1 MAEKRKSIVD
11 QSLIEAE
18 QIREA
23 FEVNAKEILTHAM
36 GSEIEQMV
44 KESLEEDFDL
54 EDDNEEA
61 TDLDMSD
68 EDGET
73 DFNLDLDDEGED
85 NELDMDLDIEFD
97 DEDGDELDLDIDVD
111 DEDDIDLDL
120 DGMDIGDEM
129 ETVDL
134 TSADD
139 SEVITVFKKMGPSDE
154 IEVVRNGDTID
165 IKDTQT
171 NSEYRV
177 ELGGAMDSSM
187 EDEIELDMDDM
198 DGDMDLE
205 IEDEMESL
213 GEGTI
218 YEIEIEDEYEDE
230 DYMDGDMGD
239 LPHSRSRFD
248 DEHRSEKQKRDPRNM
263 RGNNPRIPRSDREN
277 RDPRNEAPR
286 TKSKLKG
293 RRYGNPNGINL
304 PESEKPRISK
314 LLKENTVL
322 KTDMKTE
329 QSKVQEL
336 TENNEKLV
344 GGLKLLRKKLQEVA
358 VFNSN
363 LTYSVRLM
371 TENATT
377 SDEKVNI
384 IKRMDEAKTL
394 KESKNLYKSIVNEL
408 GKPSTTTTIKESVE
422 NKLNE
427 TKSSGSA
434 AQISESKV
442 YVNPELAKMREL
454 MNFTHYNK

>member
-68 EDGET
+68 EGGET
-73 DFNLDLDDEGED
+73 EFDLDLDDEGED
-85 NELDMDLDIEFD
+85 NIDMELDIEFD
-97 DEDGDELDLDIDVD
+97 DEEGDEIDLDIDTDDD
-111 DEDDIDLDL
+111 DEIDLDL
-120 DGMDIGDEM
+120 DGLDMGDDM

-177 ELGGAMDSSM
+177 ELGGTMDTDM
-187 EDEIELDMDDM
+187 GDEIELDMDGM

-205 IEDEMESL
+205 IEDEMEAL

-218 YEIEIEDEYEDE
+218 YEIELDEYISED
-230 DYMDGDMGD
+230 DMED
-239 LPHSRSRFD
+239 LPHSRYD
-248 DEHRSEKQKRDPRNM
+248 DEDEISNGGPDWNLPRSEREKREPRNM
-263 RGNNPRIPRSDREN
+263 RGEASRTLGNGKKWGRKGLNKPTT
-277 RDPRNEAPR
+277 APR
-286 TKSKLKG
+286 HL
-293 RRYGNPNGINL
+293 RQ
-304 PESEKPRISK
+304 ESEKPRISK

>member
-68 EDGET
+68 EGGET
-73 DFNLDLDDEGED
+73 EFDLDLDDEGED
-85 NELDMDLDIEFD
+85 NIDMELDIEFD
-97 DEDGDELDLDIDVD
+97 DEEGDEIDLDIDTDDD
-111 DEDDIDLDL
+111 DEIDL
-120 DGMDIGDEM
+120 GGTMDTD
-129 ETVDL
+129 
-134 TSADD
+134 
-139 SEVITVFKKMGPSDE
+139 MG
-154 IEVVRNGDTID
+154 
-165 IKDTQT
+165 
-171 NSEYRV
+171 
-177 ELGGAMDSSM
+177 
-187 EDEIELDMDDM
+187 DEIELDMDGM

-205 IEDEMESL
+205 IEDEMEAL

-218 YEIEIEDEYEDE
+218 YEIELDEYISED
-230 DYMDGDMGD
+230 DMED
-239 LPHSRSRFD
+239 LPHSRYD
-248 DEHRSEKQKRDPRNM
+248 DEDEISNGGPDWNLPRSEREKREPRNM
-263 RGNNPRIPRSDREN
+263 RGEASRTLGNGKKWGRKGLNKPTT
-277 RDPRNEAPR
+277 APR
-286 TKSKLKG
+286 HL
-293 RRYGNPNGINL
+293 RQ
-304 PESEKPRISK
+304 ESEKPRISK

>member
-11 QSLIEAE
+11 ESLIEAE

-44 KESLEEDFDL
+44 KESLEGDLDL

-61 TDLDMSD
+61 TDLDVSD

-73 DFNLDLDDEGED
+73 EFNLDLDDEGED
-85 NELDMDLDIEFD
+85 NEFDMELDIDFD
-97 DEDGDELDLDIDVD
+97 DEEGDDLNLDIDADGDDDIELDLD
-111 DEDDIDLDL
+111 DEEGMSDDI
-120 DGMDIGDEM
+120 EM
-129 ETVDL
+129 VDL
-134 TSADD
+134 TSAGD

-177 ELGGAMDSSM
+177 ELGGVESEV
-187 EDEIELDMDDM
+187 EDEIELDVDDM
-198 DGDMDLE
+198 DGDVDLE
-205 IEDEMESL
+205 IEDELESL

-218 YEIEIEDEYEDE
+218 YEIELDEDE
-230 DYMDGDMGD
+230 DYMSDNYISDEDMED
-239 LPHSRSRFD
+239 LPHSRRYE
-248 DEHRSEKQKRDPRNM
+248 DEPRLTRSERQKRDPRNM
-263 RGNNPRIPRSDREN
+263 RGEN
-277 RDPRNEAPR
+277 STRNF
-286 TKSKLKG
+286 
-293 RRYGNPNGINL
+293 PNGRNSRKR
-304 PESEKPRISK
+304 PSTFPSKFERPGVRNESEKPRISK

-336 TENNEKLV
+336 TENNDKLV
-344 GGLKLLRKKLQEVA
+344 GALKVLRQKLQEVA

-384 IKRMDEAKTL
+384 IKRMDDAKTL
-394 KESKNLYKSIVNEL
+394 KESKGLYKSLVNEL
-408 GKPSTTTTIKESVE
+408 GKPSTTIKESVE

-427 TKSSGSA
+427 TKTSGSA

-442 YVNPELAKMREL
+442 YVNPELAQMRKL
-454 MNFTHYNK
+454 MDFTHYKK